1 MQKVTR
7 TAVAVLLLGA
17 AWVCVPSQE
26 GRAGLGDCR
35 RGRVVVW
42 PAPAPWVVVEAAPVV
57 VAPAE
62 SAEAAIRRV
71 LDAQVEAWNKGDLEA
86 FMTGYW
92 KSPELTFFSGAEP
105 QRGWQATIERYRKRY
120 QSEGQEMGKLT
131 FSELDIQVLGP
142 DSALVR
148 GRWQLVRSKDKPGGL
163 FTLIFKR
170 FPEGWRIVHDHT
182 SGS

>member
-1 MQKVTR
+1 MSCIPCHYFHPGKLIVLAC
-7 TAVAVLLLGA
+7 AVVLL
-17 AWVCVPSQE
+17 
-26 GRAGLGDCR
+26 GLVTLSGQDSK
-35 RGRVVVW
+35 
-42 PAPAPWVVVEAAPVV
+42 EQ
-57 VAPAE
+57 E
-62 SAEAAIRRV
+62 SAAAKKAIRKV
-71 LDAQVEAWNKGDLEA
+71 LDTQVAAWNKGDLEA

-131 FSELDIQVLGP
+131 FSELDVQVLGP